1 MLVPIDEYID
11 GTIND
16 KGGSFKFKTAG
27 QYQLCASA
35 FNSKGK
41 KYEYSKDITVSEIST
56 VNIDLPQ
63 YTHTDTEINVTV
75 NSDKKSFKWNV
86 ILDGQ
91 EVTDLSECIDGSLDN
106 DKNTIK
112 LKKADVIRLNVKLQM
127 KQVELLGTVKV

>member
-1 MLVPIDEYID
+1 M
-11 GTIND
+11 
-16 KGGSFKFKTAG
+16 
-27 QYQLCASA
+27 
-35 FNSKGK
+35 
-41 KYEYSKDITVSEIST
+41 SEIST

-91 EVTDLSECIDGSLDN
+91 EVTDLSECIDDSLDN

-112 LKKADVIRLNVKLQM
+112 LKKSGRYTFECEVTDETGRTFGDSKSIVVYP
-127 KQVELLGTVKV
+127 VPELMFGNSGSSIYRQ